1 MFKIKYFTLFSFTLL
16 LIGCSG
22 SDNENLST
30 IEATVTSSNDNPAY
44 DEVYTISWQSN
55 ASQCYATSVTGSW
68 LGELEPSGSQDFVA
82 KREGI
87 ANYGVQCR
95 TSINFVNASTDVTVS
110 KEFIDYFDYL
120 DVDSFDLG
128 SLSLSASS
136 QAFVLDTT
144 IADFNSDFRL
154 DLVMLL
160 EVITSSNTSDSTYYF
175 LTFYGQDVSTITEEN
190 PYNFVDLNQDNCVA
204 DEFIRADYNDDG
216 ILDIM
221 SISKSGNES
230 SNKRGICFFIASE
243 DGLILQDE
251 SYLTNETNIDLS
263 DVNIGSHVAYDVNG
277 NFKPDILLF
286 GNGGSTD
293 LPFYI
298 IPSDEGPFV
307 LLPPPFNSLNPF
319 TRDQG
324 CLEGLTFICSW
335 IDAEYNFENSVI
347 TPTNDDGTLDI
358 INSVSTSDGVSYVA
372 YDTRIVDDEAYFDWS
387 VSTNDF
393 LKTSISSGDGIALK
407 MVAADGNID
416 GYTDLFVFE
425 KSFSSPLYK
434 LSIYEKISTDEENA
448 AYELSSVNN
457 GDFPEEFSFGSGLKF
472 TKDFLL
478 FDFDASGY
486 ADIFLPYTEL
496 PFNADNLASD
506 KHFTAFEKSVITNE
520 DETITQEWITQ
531 DVSELI
537 GLDPN
542 SINNSWIDFDGDGD
556 IDVILITP
564 ESSDDGLSI
573 NYNFKISLNNSL
585 F

>member
-1 MFKIKYFTLFSFTLL
+1 MFKLNNFITLSVILAL
-16 LIGCSG
+16 VGCSG
-22 SDNENLST
+22 SDSDGLST

-110 KEFIDYFDYL
+110 KEFKDYFDYI
-120 DVDSFDLG
+120 DVDTFDLG

-136 QAFVLDTT
+136 QVSVLDTT
-144 IADFNSDFRL
+144 IADFNADFRL

-160 EVITSSNTSDSTYYF
+160 EVIASSDTRYYF
-175 LTFYGQDVSTITEEN
+175 LTFYGQDVSSITEDD
-190 PYNFVDLNQDNCVA
+190 PYTFIDLNQDNCVA

-216 ILDIM
+216 LLDIM

-230 SNKRGICFFIASE
+230 SNKRGICFFLASE
-243 DGLILQDE
+243 DGLTLQDE
-251 SYLTNETNIDLS
+251 SYLTNETNLDLS
-263 DVNIGSHVAYDVNG
+263 NINIGSHVAYDVNA

-298 IPSDEGPFV
+298 IPSEEGPFV
-307 LLPPPFNSLNPF
+307 LIAPPLDTLNPF
-319 TRDQG
+319 NRDQG
-324 CLEGLTFICSW
+324 CLEGLTFLCDW
-335 IDAEYNFENSVI
+335 IDKEYNFKNSVI
-347 TPTNDDGTLDI
+347 TPANDDGTLDV
-358 INSVSTSDGVSYVA
+358 INSVSTSDGVSYIL
-372 YDTRIVDDEAYFDWS
+372 YDTRIVDDETYFDWS
-387 VSTNDF
+387 ISTNDY
-393 LKTSISSGDGIALK
+393 LTTSISSGDGIALK
-407 MVAADGNID
+407 MVAADGNLD

-434 LSIYEKISTDEENA
+434 LSIYEKIISDDEDATN
-448 AYELSSVNN
+448 ELASINN
-457 GDFPEEFSFGSGLKF
+457 GDFPEEFSFDGGLNF

-478 FDFDASGY
+478 FDFDSSGY

-496 PFNADNLASD
+496 PFSANNLASD

-531 DVSELI
+531 DISDLI

-542 SINNSWIDFDGDGD
+542 SVNNSWIDFDGDGD

-564 ESSDDGLSI
+564 ESSNDGLSI

>member
-1 MFKIKYFTLFSFTLL
+1 MFKLNNFITFSVILALF
-16 LIGCSG
+16 GCSG
-22 SDNENLST
+22 GDSDSLST

-110 KEFIDYFDYL
+110 KEFKDYFDYI
-120 DVDSFDLG
+120 DVDTFDLG

-136 QAFVLDTT
+136 QVSVLDTT
-144 IADFNSDFRL
+144 IADFNADFRL
-154 DLVMLL
+154 DLVMLV
-160 EVITSSNTSDSTYYF
+160 EVIASSETRYYF
-175 LTFYGQDVSTITEEN
+175 LTFYGQDVSTITEDD
-190 PYNFVDLNQDNCVA
+190 PYTFIDLNQDNCIA

-216 ILDIM
+216 LLDIM

-230 SNKRGICFFIASE
+230 SNKRGICFFLASE
-243 DGLILQDE
+243 DGLTLQDE
-251 SYLTNETNIDLS
+251 SYLTNETNLDLS
-263 DVNIGSHVAYDVNG
+263 NVSIGSHVAYDVNA

-298 IPSDEGPFV
+298 IPSEEGPFV
-307 LLPPPFNSLNPF
+307 LIAPPLDTLNPF

-324 CLEGLTFICSW
+324 CLEGLTFLCDW
-335 IDAEYNFENSVI
+335 IDEEYNFKNSVI
-347 TPTNDDGTLDI
+347 TPANDDGTLDI
-358 INSVSTSDGVSYVA
+358 INSVSTSDGVSYIL

-387 VSTNDF
+387 ISTNDF
-393 LKTSISSGDGIALK
+393 LTTSISSGDGIALK
-407 MVAADGNID
+407 MVAADGNLD

-425 KSFSSPLYK
+425 KSLSSPLYK
-434 LSIYEKISTDEENA
+434 LSIYEKIISDEEDATN
-448 AYELSSVNN
+448 ELASINN
-457 GDFPEEFSFGSGLKF
+457 GDFPEEFSFDSGLNF

-478 FDFDASGY
+478 FDFDSSGY

-496 PFNADNLASD
+496 PFSANNLASD

-520 DETITQEWITQ
+520 DETISQEWITQ
-531 DVSELI
+531 AISDLI

-542 SINNSWIDFDGDGD
+542 SVNNSWIDFDGDGD

-564 ESSDDGLSI
+564 ESSNDGLSI

>member
-1 MFKIKYFTLFSFTLL
+1 MFKLNNFITLSVILAL
-16 LIGCSG
+16 VGCSG
-22 SDNENLST
+22 SDSDGLST

-110 KEFIDYFDYL
+110 KEFKDYFDYI
-120 DVDSFDLG
+120 DVDTFDLG

-136 QAFVLDTT
+136 QVSVLDTT
-144 IADFNSDFRL
+144 IADFNADFRL

-160 EVITSSNTSDSTYYF
+160 EVIASSDTRYYF
-175 LTFYGQDVSTITEEN
+175 LTFYGQDVSSITEDD
-190 PYNFVDLNQDNCVA
+190 PYTFIDLNQDNCVA

-216 ILDIM
+216 LLDIM

-230 SNKRGICFFIASE
+230 SNKRGICFFLASE
-243 DGLILQDE
+243 DGLTLQDE
-251 SYLTNETNIDLS
+251 SYLTNETNLDLS
-263 DVNIGSHVAYDVNG
+263 NVNVGSHVAYDVNA

-298 IPSDEGPFV
+298 IPSEEGPFV
-307 LLPPPFNSLNPF
+307 LIAPPLDTLNPF

-324 CLEGLTFICSW
+324 CLEGLTFLCNW
-335 IDAEYNFENSVI
+335 IDKEYNFKNSVI
-347 TPTNDDGTLDI
+347 TPANDDGTLDV
-358 INSVSTSDGVSYVA
+358 INSVSTSDGVSYIL
-372 YDTRIVDDEAYFDWS
+372 YDTRIVDDETYFDWS
-387 VSTNDF
+387 TSTNNY
-393 LKTSISSGDGIALK
+393 LTTSISSGDGIALK
-407 MVAADGNID
+407 MVAADGNLD

-434 LSIYEKISTDEENA
+434 LSIYEKIISDDEDATN
-448 AYELSSVNN
+448 ELASINN
-457 GDFPEEFSFGSGLKF
+457 GDFPEEFSFDGGLNF

-478 FDFDASGY
+478 FDFDSSGY

-496 PFNADNLASD
+496 PFSANNLASD

-531 DVSELI
+531 DISDLI

-542 SINNSWIDFDGDGD
+542 SVNNSWIDFDGDGD

-564 ESSDDGLSI
+564 ASSNDGLSI

>member
-1 MFKIKYFTLFSFTLL
+1 MFKLNNFITLSVILAL
-16 LIGCSG
+16 VGCSG
-22 SDNENLST
+22 SDSDSLST

-110 KEFIDYFDYL
+110 KEFKDYFDYI
-120 DVDSFDLG
+120 DVDTFDLG

-136 QAFVLDTT
+136 QVSVLDTT
-144 IADFNSDFRL
+144 IADFNADFRL

-160 EVITSSNTSDSTYYF
+160 EVIASSDTRYYF
-175 LTFYGQDVSTITEEN
+175 LTFYGQDVSSITEDD
-190 PYNFVDLNQDNCVA
+190 PYTFIDLNQDNCVA

-216 ILDIM
+216 LLDIM

-230 SNKRGICFFIASE
+230 SNKRGICFFLASE
-243 DGLILQDE
+243 DGLTLQDE
-251 SYLTNETNIDLS
+251 SYLTNETNLDLS
-263 DVNIGSHVAYDVNG
+263 NVNIGSHVAYDVNA

-298 IPSDEGPFV
+298 IPSEEGPFV
-307 LLPPPFNSLNPF
+307 LIAPPLDTLNPF

-324 CLEGLTFICSW
+324 CLEGLTFLCDW
-335 IDAEYNFENSVI
+335 IDKEYNFKNSVI
-347 TPTNDDGTLDI
+347 TPANDDGTLDV
-358 INSVSTSDGVSYVA
+358 INSVSTSDGVSYIL
-372 YDTRIVDDEAYFDWS
+372 YDTRIVDDETYFDWS
-387 VSTNDF
+387 ISTNDY
-393 LKTSISSGDGIALK
+393 LTTSISSDDGIALK
-407 MVAADGNID
+407 MVAADGNLD

-425 KSFSSPLYK
+425 KSFSSSLYK
-434 LSIYEKISTDEENA
+434 LSIYEKIISDDEDATN
-448 AYELSSVNN
+448 ELASINN
-457 GDFPEEFSFGSGLKF
+457 GDFPEEFSFDGGLNF

-478 FDFDASGY
+478 FDFDSSGY

-496 PFNADNLASD
+496 PFSANNLASD

-531 DVSELI
+531 DISDLI

-542 SINNSWIDFDGDGD
+542 SVNNSWIDFDGDGD

-564 ESSDDGLSI
+564 ASSNDGLSI

>member
-1 MFKIKYFTLFSFTLL
+1 MFKLNNFITLSVILAL
-16 LIGCSG
+16 VGCSG
-22 SDNENLST
+22 SDGESLST

-110 KEFIDYFDYL
+110 KEFKDYFDYI
-120 DVDSFDLG
+120 DVDTFDLG

-136 QAFVLDTT
+136 QVSVLDTT
-144 IADFNSDFRL
+144 IADFNADFRL

-160 EVITSSNTSDSTYYF
+160 EVIASSDTRYYF
-175 LTFYGQDVSTITEEN
+175 LTFYGQDVSTITEDD
-190 PYNFVDLNQDNCVA
+190 PYTFIDLNQDICVA

-216 ILDIM
+216 LLDIM

-230 SNKRGICFFIASE
+230 SNKRGICFFLASE
-243 DGLILQDE
+243 DGLTLQDE
-251 SYLTNETNIDLS
+251 SYLTNETNLDLS
-263 DVNIGSHVAYDVNG
+263 NVNIGSHVAYDVNA

-298 IPSDEGPFV
+298 IPSEEGPFV
-307 LLPPPFNSLNPF
+307 LIAPPLDTLNPF

-324 CLEGLTFICSW
+324 CLEGLTFLCDW
-335 IDAEYNFENSVI
+335 IDKEYNFKNSVI
-347 TPTNDDGTLDI
+347 TPANDDGTLDV
-358 INSVSTSDGVSYVA
+358 INSVSTSDGVSYIL
-372 YDTRIVDDEAYFDWS
+372 YDTRIVDDETYFDWS
-387 VSTNDF
+387 ISTNDY
-393 LKTSISSGDGIALK
+393 LTTSISSGDGIALK
-407 MVAADGNID
+407 MVAADGNLD

-425 KSFSSPLYK
+425 KSFSNSLYK
-434 LSIYEKISTDEENA
+434 LSIYEKIISDDEDATN
-448 AYELSSVNN
+448 ELASINN
-457 GDFPEEFSFGSGLKF
+457 GDFPEEFSFDGGLNF

-478 FDFDASGY
+478 FDFDSSGY

-496 PFNADNLASD
+496 PFSADNLVSD

-531 DVSELI
+531 DISDLI

-542 SINNSWIDFDGDGD
+542 SVNNSWIDFDGDGD

-564 ESSDDGLSI
+564 ESSNDGLSI

>member
-1 MFKIKYFTLFSFTLL
+1 MFKLKNFITLSVILAL
-16 LIGCSG
+16 VGCSG
-22 SDNENLST
+22 NDSESLLT

-95 TSINFVNASTDVTVS
+95 TSINFVNASTDITVS
-110 KEFIDYFDYL
+110 KEFKDYFDYI
-120 DVDSFDLG
+120 DVDTFDLG

-136 QAFVLDTT
+136 QVSVLDTT
-144 IADFNSDFRL
+144 IADFNADFRL

-160 EVITSSNTSDSTYYF
+160 EVTASSDSRYYF
-175 LTFYGQDVSTITEEN
+175 LTFYGQDVSTITEDD
-190 PYNFVDLNQDNCVA
+190 PYTFIDLNQDNCVA

-216 ILDIM
+216 LLDIM

-230 SNKRGICFFIASE
+230 SNKRGICFFLASE
-243 DGLILQDE
+243 DGLTLQDE
-251 SYLTNETNIDLS
+251 SYLTNETNLDLS
-263 DVNIGSHVAYDVNG
+263 NVNIGSHVAYDVNA

-298 IPSDEGPFV
+298 IPSEEGPFV
-307 LLPPPFNSLNPF
+307 LIAPPLDTLNPF

-324 CLEGLTFICSW
+324 CLEGLTFLCDW
-335 IDAEYNFENSVI
+335 IDKEYNFKNSVI
-347 TPTNDDGTLDI
+347 TPANDDGTLDV
-358 INSVSTSDGVSYVA
+358 INSVSTSDGVSYIL
-372 YDTRIVDDEAYFDWS
+372 YDTRIVDDETYFDWS
-387 VSTNDF
+387 ISTNDY
-393 LKTSISSGDGIALK
+393 LTTSISSGDGIALK
-407 MVAADGNID
+407 MVAADGNLD

-434 LSIYEKISTDEENA
+434 LSIYEKIISDDEDATN
-448 AYELSSVNN
+448 ELASINN
-457 GDFPEEFSFGSGLKF
+457 GDFPEEFSFDGGLNF

-478 FDFDASGY
+478 FDFDSSGY

-496 PFNADNLASD
+496 PFNANNLASD

-520 DETITQEWITQ
+520 DETITQEWVTQ
-531 DVSELI
+531 DISDLI

-542 SINNSWIDFDGDGD
+542 SVNNSWIDFDGDGD

-564 ESSDDGLSI
+564 ESSNDGLSI

>member
-1 MFKIKYFTLFSFTLL
+1 MFKLNNFITLSVILAL
-16 LIGCSG
+16 VGCSG
-22 SDNENLST
+22 SDSDSLST

-110 KEFIDYFDYL
+110 KEFKDYFDYI
-120 DVDSFDLG
+120 DVDTFDLG

-136 QAFVLDTT
+136 QVSVLDTT
-144 IADFNSDFRL
+144 IADFNADFRL

-160 EVITSSNTSDSTYYF
+160 EVIASSDTRYYF
-175 LTFYGQDVSTITEEN
+175 LTFYGQDVSSITEDD
-190 PYNFVDLNQDNCVA
+190 PYTFIDLNQDNCVA

-216 ILDIM
+216 LLDIM

-230 SNKRGICFFIASE
+230 SNKRGICFFLASE
-243 DGLILQDE
+243 DGLTLQDE
-251 SYLTNETNIDLS
+251 SYLTNETNLDLS
-263 DVNIGSHVAYDVNG
+263 NVNIGSHVAYDVNA

-298 IPSDEGPFV
+298 IPSEEGPFV
-307 LLPPPFNSLNPF
+307 LIAPPLDTLNPF

-324 CLEGLTFICSW
+324 CLEGLTFLCDW
-335 IDAEYNFENSVI
+335 IDKEYNFKNSVI
-347 TPTNDDGTLDI
+347 TPANDDGTLDV
-358 INSVSTSDGVSYVA
+358 INSVSTSDGVSYIL
-372 YDTRIVDDEAYFDWS
+372 YDTRIADDETYFDWS
-387 VSTNDF
+387 ISTNDY
-393 LKTSISSGDGIALK
+393 LTTSISSGDGIALK
-407 MVAADGNID
+407 MVAADGNLD

-434 LSIYEKISTDEENA
+434 LSIYEKIISDDEDATN
-448 AYELSSVNN
+448 ELASINN
-457 GDFPEEFSFGSGLKF
+457 GDFPEEFSFDGGLNF

-478 FDFDASGY
+478 FDFDSSGY

-496 PFNADNLASD
+496 PFSANNLASD

-520 DETITQEWITQ
+520 DETISQEWITQ
-531 DVSELI
+531 DISDLI

-542 SINNSWIDFDGDGD
+542 SVNNSWIDFDGDGD

-564 ESSDDGLSI
+564 ESSNDGLSI

>member
-1 MFKIKYFTLFSFTLL
+1 MFKLNNFTTLSVIL
-16 LIGCSG
+16 ALVSCSG
-22 SDNENLST
+22 SDSDNLST

-110 KEFIDYFDYL
+110 KEFKDYFDYI
-120 DVDSFDLG
+120 DVDTFDLG

-136 QAFVLDTT
+136 QVSVLDTT
-144 IADFNSDFRL
+144 IADFNADFRL

-160 EVITSSNTSDSTYYF
+160 EVIASSDTRYYF
-175 LTFYGQDVSTITEEN
+175 LTFYGQDVSSITEDD
-190 PYNFVDLNQDNCVA
+190 PYTFIDLNQDNCVA

-216 ILDIM
+216 LLDIM

-230 SNKRGICFFIASE
+230 SNKRGICFFLASE
-243 DGLILQDE
+243 DGLTLQDE
-251 SYLTNETNIDLS
+251 SYLTNETNLDLS
-263 DVNIGSHVAYDVNG
+263 NVNIGSHVAYDVNA

-298 IPSDEGPFV
+298 IPSEEGPFV
-307 LLPPPFNSLNPF
+307 LIAPPLDTLNPF

-324 CLEGLTFICSW
+324 CLEGLTFLCNW
-335 IDAEYNFENSVI
+335 IDKEYNFKNSVI
-347 TPTNDDGTLDI
+347 TPANDDGTLDV
-358 INSVSTSDGVSYVA
+358 INSVSTSDGVSYIL
-372 YDTRIVDDEAYFDWS
+372 YDTRIVDDETYFDWS
-387 VSTNDF
+387 ISTNDY
-393 LKTSISSGDGIALK
+393 LTTSISSRDGIALK
-407 MVAADGNID
+407 MVAADGNLD

-425 KSFSSPLYK
+425 KSISSPLYK
-434 LSIYEKISTDEENA
+434 LSIYEKIISDDEDATN
-448 AYELSSVNN
+448 ELASINN
-457 GDFPEEFSFGSGLKF
+457 GDFPEEFSFDGGLNF

-478 FDFDASGY
+478 FDFDSSGY

-496 PFNADNLASD
+496 PFSANNLASD
-506 KHFTAFEKSVITNE
+506 KHFTAFEKSVITKE

-531 DVSELI
+531 DISDLI

-542 SINNSWIDFDGDGD
+542 SVNNSWIDFDGDGD

-564 ESSDDGLSI
+564 ESSNDGLSI
-573 NYNFKISLNNSL
+573 DYNFKISLNNSL

>member
-1 MFKIKYFTLFSFTLL
+1 MFKLNNFITLSVILAL
-16 LIGCSG
+16 VGCSG
-22 SDNENLST
+22 SDSDSLLT

-110 KEFIDYFDYL
+110 KEFKDYFDYI
-120 DVDSFDLG
+120 DVDTFDLG

-136 QAFVLDTT
+136 QVSVLDTT

-160 EVITSSNTSDSTYYF
+160 EVIASSDTRYYF
-175 LTFYGQDVSTITEEN
+175 LTFYGQDVSTITEDD
-190 PYNFVDLNQDNCVA
+190 PYTFIDLNQDNCVA

-216 ILDIM
+216 LLDIM

-230 SNKRGICFFIASE
+230 SNKRGICFFLASE
-243 DGLILQDE
+243 DGLTLQDE
-251 SYLTNETNIDLS
+251 SYLTNETNLDLS
-263 DVNIGSHVAYDVNG
+263 NVNIGSHVAYDVNA

-298 IPSDEGPFV
+298 IPSEEGPFV
-307 LLPPPFNSLNPF
+307 LIAPPLDTLNPF

-324 CLEGLTFICSW
+324 CLEGLTFLCDW
-335 IDAEYNFENSVI
+335 IDKEYNFKNSVI
-347 TPTNDDGTLDI
+347 TPANDDGTLDV
-358 INSVSTSDGVSYVA
+358 INSVSTSDGVSYIL
-372 YDTRIVDDEAYFDWS
+372 YDTRIVDDETYFDWS
-387 VSTNDF
+387 ISTNDY
-393 LKTSISSGDGIALK
+393 LTTSISSGDGIALK
-407 MVAADGNID
+407 MVAADGNLD

-434 LSIYEKISTDEENA
+434 LSIYEKIISDDEDATN
-448 AYELSSVNN
+448 ELASINN
-457 GDFPEEFSFGSGLKF
+457 GDFPEEFSFDGGLNF

-478 FDFDASGY
+478 FDFDSSGY

-496 PFNADNLASD
+496 PFSANNLASD

-531 DVSELI
+531 DISDLI

-542 SINNSWIDFDGDGD
+542 SVNNSWIDFDGDGD

-564 ESSDDGLSI
+564 ESSNDGLSI

>member
-1 MFKIKYFTLFSFTLL
+1 MFKLNNFITLSVILAL
-16 LIGCSG
+16 VGCSG
-22 SDNENLST
+22 SDSESLLT

-110 KEFIDYFDYL
+110 KEFKDYFDYV
-120 DVDSFDLG
+120 DVDTFDLG

-136 QAFVLDTT
+136 QVSVLDTT
-144 IADFNSDFRL
+144 IADFNADFRL

-160 EVITSSNTSDSTYYF
+160 EVIASSDTRYYF
-175 LTFYGQDVSTITEEN
+175 LTFYGQDVSTITEDD
-190 PYNFVDLNQDNCVA
+190 PYTFIDLNQDNCVA

-216 ILDIM
+216 LLDIM

-230 SNKRGICFFIASE
+230 SNKRGICFFLASE
-243 DGLILQDE
+243 DGLTLQDE
-251 SYLTNETNIDLS
+251 SYLTNETNLDLS
-263 DVNIGSHVAYDVNG
+263 NVNIGSHVAYDVNA

-298 IPSDEGPFV
+298 IPSEEGPFV
-307 LLPPPFNSLNPF
+307 LIAPPLDTLNPF

-324 CLEGLTFICSW
+324 CLEGLTFLCDW
-335 IDAEYNFENSVI
+335 IDKEYNFKNSVI
-347 TPTNDDGTLDI
+347 TPANDDGTLDV
-358 INSVSTSDGVSYVA
+358 INSVSTSDGVSYIL
-372 YDTRIVDDEAYFDWS
+372 YDTRIVDDETYFDWS
-387 VSTNDF
+387 ISTNDY
-393 LKTSISSGDGIALK
+393 LTTSISSGDGIALK
-407 MVAADGNID
+407 MVAADGNLD

-434 LSIYEKISTDEENA
+434 LSIYEKIISDDEDATN
-448 AYELSSVNN
+448 ELASINN
-457 GDFPEEFSFGSGLKF
+457 GDFPEEFSFDGGLNF

-478 FDFDASGY
+478 FDFDSSGY

-496 PFNADNLASD
+496 PFSANNLASD

-531 DVSELI
+531 DISDLI

-542 SINNSWIDFDGDGD
+542 SVNNSWIDFDGDGD

-564 ESSDDGLSI
+564 ESSNDGLSI

>member
-1 MFKIKYFTLFSFTLL
+1 MFKLNNFITLSVILAL
-16 LIGCSG
+16 VGCSG
-22 SDNENLST
+22 SDSDSLLT

-110 KEFIDYFDYL
+110 KEFKDYFDYI
-120 DVDSFDLG
+120 DVDTFDLG

-136 QAFVLDTT
+136 QVSVLDTT

-160 EVITSSNTSDSTYYF
+160 EVIASSDTRYYF
-175 LTFYGQDVSTITEEN
+175 LTFYGQDVSSITEDD
-190 PYNFVDLNQDNCVA
+190 PYTFIDLNQDNCVA

-216 ILDIM
+216 LLDIM

-230 SNKRGICFFIASE
+230 SNKRGICFFLASE
-243 DGLILQDE
+243 DGLTLQDE
-251 SYLTNETNIDLS
+251 SYLTNETNLDLS
-263 DVNIGSHVAYDVNG
+263 NVNIGSHVAYDVNA

-298 IPSDEGPFV
+298 IPSEEGPFV
-307 LLPPPFNSLNPF
+307 LIAPPLDTLNPF

-324 CLEGLTFICSW
+324 CLEGLTFLCDW
-335 IDAEYNFENSVI
+335 IDKEYNFKNSVI
-347 TPTNDDGTLDI
+347 TPANDDGTLDV
-358 INSVSTSDGVSYVA
+358 INSVSTSDGVSYIL
-372 YDTRIVDDEAYFDWS
+372 YDTRIVDDETYFDWS
-387 VSTNDF
+387 TSTNNY
-393 LKTSISSGDGIALK
+393 LTTSISSGDGIALK
-407 MVAADGNID
+407 MVAADGNLD

-434 LSIYEKISTDEENA
+434 LSIYEKIISDDEDATN
-448 AYELSSVNN
+448 ELASINN
-457 GDFPEEFSFGSGLKF
+457 GDFPEEFSFDGGLNF

-478 FDFDASGY
+478 FDFDSSGY

-496 PFNADNLASD
+496 PFSANNLASD

-520 DETITQEWITQ
+520 DETITQEWVTQ
-531 DVSELI
+531 DISDLI

-542 SINNSWIDFDGDGD
+542 SVNNSWIDFDGDGD

-564 ESSDDGLSI
+564 ESSNDGLSI

>member
-1 MFKIKYFTLFSFTLL
+1 MFKLNNFITLSVILAL
-16 LIGCSG
+16 VGCSG
-22 SDNENLST
+22 SDSDSLST

-110 KEFIDYFDYL
+110 KEFKDYFDYI
-120 DVDSFDLG
+120 DVDTFDLG

-136 QAFVLDTT
+136 QVSVLDTT
-144 IADFNSDFRL
+144 IADFNADFRL

-160 EVITSSNTSDSTYYF
+160 EVIASSDTRYYF
-175 LTFYGQDVSTITEEN
+175 LTFYGQDVSSITEDD
-190 PYNFVDLNQDNCVA
+190 PYTFIDLNQDNCVA

-216 ILDIM
+216 LLDIM

-230 SNKRGICFFIASE
+230 SNKRGICFFLASE
-243 DGLILQDE
+243 DGLTLQDE
-251 SYLTNETNIDLS
+251 SYLTNETNLDLS
-263 DVNIGSHVAYDVNG
+263 NINIGSHVAYDVNA

-298 IPSDEGPFV
+298 IPSEEGPFV
-307 LLPPPFNSLNPF
+307 LIAPPLDTLNPF

-324 CLEGLTFICSW
+324 CLEGLTFLCDW
-335 IDAEYNFENSVI
+335 IDKEYNFKNSVI
-347 TPTNDDGTLDI
+347 TPANDDGTLDV
-358 INSVSTSDGVSYVA
+358 INSVSTSDGVSYIL
-372 YDTRIVDDEAYFDWS
+372 YDTRIADDETYFDWS
-387 VSTNDF
+387 ISTIDY
-393 LKTSISSGDGIALK
+393 LTTSISSGDGIALK
-407 MVAADGNID
+407 MVAADGNLD

-434 LSIYEKISTDEENA
+434 LSIYEKIISDDEDATN
-448 AYELSSVNN
+448 ELASINN
-457 GDFPEEFSFGSGLKF
+457 GDFPEEFSFDGGLNF

-478 FDFDASGY
+478 FDFDSSGY

-496 PFNADNLASD
+496 PFSANNLASD

-531 DVSELI
+531 DISDLI

-542 SINNSWIDFDGDGD
+542 SVNNSWIDFDGDGD

-564 ESSDDGLSI
+564 ESSNDGLSI

>member
-1 MFKIKYFTLFSFTLL
+1 MFKLNNFITLSVILAL
-16 LIGCSG
+16 VGCSG
-22 SDNENLST
+22 SDSDSLST

-110 KEFIDYFDYL
+110 KEFKDYFDYI
-120 DVDSFDLG
+120 DVDTFDLG

-136 QAFVLDTT
+136 QVSVLDTT
-144 IADFNSDFRL
+144 IADFNADFRL

-160 EVITSSNTSDSTYYF
+160 EVIASSDTRYYF
-175 LTFYGQDVSTITEEN
+175 LTFYGQDVSSITEDD
-190 PYNFVDLNQDNCVA
+190 PYTFIDLNQDNCVA

-216 ILDIM
+216 LLDIM

-230 SNKRGICFFIASE
+230 SNKRGICFFLASE
-243 DGLILQDE
+243 DGLTLQDE
-251 SYLTNETNIDLS
+251 SYLTNETNLDLS
-263 DVNIGSHVAYDVNG
+263 NVNIGSHVAYDVNA

-298 IPSDEGPFV
+298 IPSEEGPFV
-307 LLPPPFNSLNPF
+307 LIAPPLDTLNPF

-324 CLEGLTFICSW
+324 CLEGLTFLCDW
-335 IDAEYNFENSVI
+335 IDKEYNFKNSVI
-347 TPTNDDGTLDI
+347 TPANDDGTLDV
-358 INSVSTSDGVSYVA
+358 INSVSTSDGVSYIL
-372 YDTRIVDDEAYFDWS
+372 YDTRIVDDETYFDWS
-387 VSTNDF
+387 ISTNDY
-393 LKTSISSGDGIALK
+393 LTTSISSDDGIALK
-407 MVAADGNID
+407 MVAADGNLD

-434 LSIYEKISTDEENA
+434 LSIYEKIISDDEDATN
-448 AYELSSVNN
+448 ELASINN
-457 GDFPEEFSFGSGLKF
+457 GDFPEEFSFDGGLNF

-478 FDFDASGY
+478 FDFDSSGY

-496 PFNADNLASD
+496 PFSANNLASD

-531 DVSELI
+531 DISDLI

-542 SINNSWIDFDGDGD
+542 SVNNSWIDFDGDGD

-564 ESSDDGLSI
+564 ESSNDGLSI

>member
-1 MFKIKYFTLFSFTLL
+1 MFKLNNFITLSVILAFV
-16 LIGCSG
+16 GCSG
-22 SDNENLST
+22 SDGESLST

-110 KEFIDYFDYL
+110 KEFKDYFDYI
-120 DVDSFDLG
+120 DVDTFDLG

-136 QAFVLDTT
+136 QVSVLDTT
-144 IADFNSDFRL
+144 IADFNADFRL

-160 EVITSSNTSDSTYYF
+160 EVIASSDTRYYF
-175 LTFYGQDVSTITEEN
+175 LTFYGQDVSTITEDD
-190 PYNFVDLNQDNCVA
+190 PYTFIDLNQDICVA

-216 ILDIM
+216 LLDIM

-230 SNKRGICFFIASE
+230 LNKRGICFFLASE
-243 DGLILQDE
+243 DGLTLQDE
-251 SYLTNETNIDLS
+251 SYLTNETNLDLS
-263 DVNIGSHVAYDVNG
+263 NVNIGSHVAYDVNA

-298 IPSDEGPFV
+298 IPSEEGPFV
-307 LLPPPFNSLNPF
+307 LIAPPLDTLNPF

-324 CLEGLTFICSW
+324 CLEGLTFLCDW
-335 IDAEYNFENSVI
+335 IDKEYNFKNSVI
-347 TPTNDDGTLDI
+347 TPANDDGTLDV
-358 INSVSTSDGVSYVA
+358 INSVSTSDGVSYIL
-372 YDTRIVDDEAYFDWS
+372 YDTRIVDDETYFDWS
-387 VSTNDF
+387 ISTNDY
-393 LKTSISSGDGIALK
+393 LTTSISSGDGIALK
-407 MVAADGNID
+407 MVAADGNLD

-425 KSFSSPLYK
+425 KSFSNSLYK
-434 LSIYEKISTDEENA
+434 LSIYEKIISDEEDATN
-448 AYELSSVNN
+448 ELASINN
-457 GDFPEEFSFGSGLKF
+457 GDFPEEFSFDGGLNF

-478 FDFDASGY
+478 FDFDSSGY

-496 PFNADNLASD
+496 PFSANNLASD

-531 DVSELI
+531 DISDLI

-542 SINNSWIDFDGDGD
+542 SVNNSWIDFDGDGD

-564 ESSDDGLSI
+564 ASSNDGLSI

>member
-1 MFKIKYFTLFSFTLL
+1 MFKLNNFITLSVILAL
-16 LIGCSG
+16 VGCSG
-22 SDNENLST
+22 SDSDGLST

-110 KEFIDYFDYL
+110 KEFKDYFDYI
-120 DVDSFDLG
+120 DVDTFDLG

-136 QAFVLDTT
+136 QVSVLDTT
-144 IADFNSDFRL
+144 IADFNADFRL

-160 EVITSSNTSDSTYYF
+160 EVIASSDTSYYF
-175 LTFYGQDVSTITEEN
+175 LTFYGQDVSSITEDD
-190 PYNFVDLNQDNCVA
+190 PYTFIDLNQDNCVA

-216 ILDIM
+216 LLDIM

-230 SNKRGICFFIASE
+230 SNKRGICFFLASE
-243 DGLILQDE
+243 DGLTLQDE
-251 SYLTNETNIDLS
+251 SYLTNETNLDLS
-263 DVNIGSHVAYDVNG
+263 NVNIGSHVAYDVNA

-298 IPSDEGPFV
+298 IPSEEGPFV
-307 LLPPPFNSLNPF
+307 LIAPPLDTLNPF

-324 CLEGLTFICSW
+324 CLEGLTFLCDW
-335 IDAEYNFENSVI
+335 IDKEYNFKNSVI
-347 TPTNDDGTLDI
+347 TPANDDGTLDV
-358 INSVSTSDGVSYVA
+358 INSVSTSDGVSYIL
-372 YDTRIVDDEAYFDWS
+372 YDTRIVDDETYFDWS
-387 VSTNDF
+387 ISTNDY
-393 LKTSISSGDGIALK
+393 LTTSISSGDGIALK
-407 MVAADGNID
+407 MVAADGNLD

-425 KSFSSPLYK
+425 KSFSSSLYK
-434 LSIYEKISTDEENA
+434 LSIYEKIISDDEDATN
-448 AYELSSVNN
+448 ELASINN
-457 GDFPEEFSFGSGLKF
+457 GDFPEEFSFDGGLNF

-478 FDFDASGY
+478 FDFDSSGY

-496 PFNADNLASD
+496 PFSANNLASD

-531 DVSELI
+531 DISDLI

-542 SINNSWIDFDGDGD
+542 SVNNSWIDFDGDGD

-564 ESSDDGLSI
+564 ESSNDGLSI

>member
-1 MFKIKYFTLFSFTLL
+1 MFKLNNFITLSVILAL
-16 LIGCSG
+16 VGCSG
-22 SDNENLST
+22 SDSDGLST

-110 KEFIDYFDYL
+110 KEFKDYFDYI
-120 DVDSFDLG
+120 DVDTFDLG

-136 QAFVLDTT
+136 QVSVLDTT
-144 IADFNSDFRL
+144 IADFNADFRL

-160 EVITSSNTSDSTYYF
+160 EVIASSDTRYYF
-175 LTFYGQDVSTITEEN
+175 LTFYGQDVSSITEDD
-190 PYNFVDLNQDNCVA
+190 PYTFIDLNQDNCVA

-216 ILDIM
+216 LLDIM

-230 SNKRGICFFIASE
+230 SNKRGICFFLASE
-243 DGLILQDE
+243 DGLTLQDE
-251 SYLTNETNIDLS
+251 SYLTNETNLDLS
-263 DVNIGSHVAYDVNG
+263 NVNIGSHVAYDVNA

-298 IPSDEGPFV
+298 IPSEEGPFV
-307 LLPPPFNSLNPF
+307 LIAPPLDTLNPF
-319 TRDQG
+319 NRDQG
-324 CLEGLTFICSW
+324 CLEGLTFLCDW
-335 IDAEYNFENSVI
+335 IDKEYNFKNSVI
-347 TPTNDDGTLDI
+347 TPANDDGTLDV
-358 INSVSTSDGVSYVA
+358 INSVSTSDGVSYIL
-372 YDTRIVDDEAYFDWS
+372 YDTRIADDETYFDWS
-387 VSTNDF
+387 ISTNDY
-393 LKTSISSGDGIALK
+393 LTTSISSGDGIALK
-407 MVAADGNID
+407 MVAADGNLD

-434 LSIYEKISTDEENA
+434 LSIYEKIISDDEDATN
-448 AYELSSVNN
+448 ELASINN
-457 GDFPEEFSFGSGLKF
+457 GDFPEEFSFDGGLNF

-478 FDFDASGY
+478 FDFDSSGY

-496 PFNADNLASD
+496 PFSANNLASD

-531 DVSELI
+531 DISDLI

-542 SINNSWIDFDGDGD
+542 SVNNSWIDFDGDGD

-564 ESSDDGLSI
+564 ESSNDGLSI

>member
-1 MFKIKYFTLFSFTLL
+1 MFKLNNFITLSVILAL
-16 LIGCSG
+16 VGCSG
-22 SDNENLST
+22 SDSDSLLT

-110 KEFIDYFDYL
+110 KEFKDYFDYI
-120 DVDSFDLG
+120 DVDTFDLG

-136 QAFVLDTT
+136 QVSVLDTT
-144 IADFNSDFRL
+144 IADFNADFRL

-160 EVITSSNTSDSTYYF
+160 EVIASSDTRYYF
-175 LTFYGQDVSTITEEN
+175 LTFYGQDVSTITEDD
-190 PYNFVDLNQDNCVA
+190 PYTFIDLNQDNCVA

-216 ILDIM
+216 LLDIM

-230 SNKRGICFFIASE
+230 SNKRGICFFLASE
-243 DGLILQDE
+243 DGLTLQDE
-251 SYLTNETNIDLS
+251 SYLTNETNLDLS
-263 DVNIGSHVAYDVNG
+263 NVNIGSHVAYDVNA

-298 IPSDEGPFV
+298 IPSEEGPFV
-307 LLPPPFNSLNPF
+307 LIAPPLDTLNPF

-324 CLEGLTFICSW
+324 CLEGLTFLCDW
-335 IDAEYNFENSVI
+335 IDKEYNFKNSVI
-347 TPTNDDGTLDI
+347 TPANDDGTLDV
-358 INSVSTSDGVSYVA
+358 INSVSTSDGVSYIL
-372 YDTRIVDDEAYFDWS
+372 YDTRIVDDETYFDWS
-387 VSTNDF
+387 ISTNDY
-393 LKTSISSGDGIALK
+393 LTTSISSGDGIALK
-407 MVAADGNID
+407 MVAADGNLD

-434 LSIYEKISTDEENA
+434 LSIYEKIISDDEDATN
-448 AYELSSVNN
+448 ELASINN
-457 GDFPEEFSFGSGLKF
+457 GDFPEEFSFDGGLNF

-478 FDFDASGY
+478 FDFDSSGY

-496 PFNADNLASD
+496 PFSANNLASD

-531 DVSELI
+531 DISDLI

-542 SINNSWIDFDGDGD
+542 SVNNSWIDFDGDGD

-564 ESSDDGLSI
+564 ESSNDGLSI

>member
-1 MFKIKYFTLFSFTLL
+1 MFKLNNFITLSVILAL
-16 LIGCSG
+16 VGCSG
-22 SDNENLST
+22 SDSDGLST

-110 KEFIDYFDYL
+110 KEFKDYFDYI
-120 DVDSFDLG
+120 DVDTFDLG

-136 QAFVLDTT
+136 QVSVLDTT
-144 IADFNSDFRL
+144 IADFNADFRL

-160 EVITSSNTSDSTYYF
+160 EVIASSDTRYYF
-175 LTFYGQDVSTITEEN
+175 LTFYGQDVSSITEDD
-190 PYNFVDLNQDNCVA
+190 PYTFIDLNQDNCVA

-216 ILDIM
+216 LLDIM

-230 SNKRGICFFIASE
+230 SNKRGICFFLASE
-243 DGLILQDE
+243 DGLTLQDE
-251 SYLTNETNIDLS
+251 SYLTNETNLDLS
-263 DVNIGSHVAYDVNG
+263 NVNIGSHVAYDVNA

-298 IPSDEGPFV
+298 IPSEEGPFV
-307 LLPPPFNSLNPF
+307 LIAPPLDTLNPF

-324 CLEGLTFICSW
+324 CLEGLTFLCDW
-335 IDAEYNFENSVI
+335 IDKEYNFKNSVI
-347 TPTNDDGTLDI
+347 TPANDDGTLDV
-358 INSVSTSDGVSYVA
+358 INSVSTSDGVSYIL
-372 YDTRIVDDEAYFDWS
+372 YDTRIADDETYFDWS
-387 VSTNDF
+387 ISTNDY
-393 LKTSISSGDGIALK
+393 LTTSISSGDGIALK
-407 MVAADGNID
+407 MVAADGNLD

-434 LSIYEKISTDEENA
+434 LSIYEKIISDDEDATN
-448 AYELSSVNN
+448 ELASINN
-457 GDFPEEFSFGSGLKF
+457 GDFPEEFSFDGGLNF

-478 FDFDASGY
+478 FDFDSSGY

-496 PFNADNLASD
+496 PFSANNLASN

-531 DVSELI
+531 DISDLI

-542 SINNSWIDFDGDGD
+542 SVNNSWIDFDGDGD

-564 ESSDDGLSI
+564 ASSNDGLSI

>member
-1 MFKIKYFTLFSFTLL
+1 MFKLNNFITLSVILAL
-16 LIGCSG
+16 VGCSG
-22 SDNENLST
+22 SDSDGLST

-110 KEFIDYFDYL
+110 KEFKDYFDYI
-120 DVDSFDLG
+120 DVDTFDLG

-136 QAFVLDTT
+136 QVSVLDTT
-144 IADFNSDFRL
+144 IADFNADFRL

-160 EVITSSNTSDSTYYF
+160 EVIASSDTRYYF
-175 LTFYGQDVSTITEEN
+175 LTFYGQDVSSITEDD
-190 PYNFVDLNQDNCVA
+190 PYTFIDLNQDNCVA

-216 ILDIM
+216 LLDIM

-230 SNKRGICFFIASE
+230 SNKRGICFFLASE
-243 DGLILQDE
+243 DGLTLQDE
-251 SYLTNETNIDLS
+251 SYLTNETNLDLS
-263 DVNIGSHVAYDVNG
+263 NINIGSHVAYDVNA

-298 IPSDEGPFV
+298 IPSEEGPFV
-307 LLPPPFNSLNPF
+307 LIAPPLDTLNPF

-324 CLEGLTFICSW
+324 CLEGLTFLCDW
-335 IDAEYNFENSVI
+335 IDKEYNFKNSVI
-347 TPTNDDGTLDI
+347 TPANDDGTLDV
-358 INSVSTSDGVSYVA
+358 INSVSTSDGVSYIL
-372 YDTRIVDDEAYFDWS
+372 YDTRIVDDETYFDWS
-387 VSTNDF
+387 ISTNDY
-393 LKTSISSGDGIALK
+393 LTTSISSGDGIALK
-407 MVAADGNID
+407 MVAADGNLD

-425 KSFSSPLYK
+425 KSFSSSLYK
-434 LSIYEKISTDEENA
+434 LSIYEKIISDDEDATN
-448 AYELSSVNN
+448 ELASINN
-457 GDFPEEFSFGSGLKF
+457 GDFPEEFSFDGGLNF

-478 FDFDASGY
+478 FDFDSSGY

-496 PFNADNLASD
+496 PFSANNLASN

-531 DVSELI
+531 DISDLI

-542 SINNSWIDFDGDGD
+542 SVNNSWIDFDGDGD

-564 ESSDDGLSI
+564 ESSNDGLSI

>member
-1 MFKIKYFTLFSFTLL
+1 MFKLNNFITLSVILAL
-16 LIGCSG
+16 VGCSG
-22 SDNENLST
+22 SDSDSLST

-110 KEFIDYFDYL
+110 KEFKDYFDYI
-120 DVDSFDLG
+120 DVDTFDLG

-136 QAFVLDTT
+136 QVSVLDTT
-144 IADFNSDFRL
+144 IADFNADFRL

-160 EVITSSNTSDSTYYF
+160 EVIASSDTSYYF
-175 LTFYGQDVSTITEEN
+175 LTFYGQDVSSITEDD
-190 PYNFVDLNQDNCVA
+190 PYTFIDLNQDNCVA

-216 ILDIM
+216 LLDIM

-230 SNKRGICFFIASE
+230 SNKRGICFFLASE
-243 DGLILQDE
+243 DGLTLQDE
-251 SYLTNETNIDLS
+251 SYLTNETNLDLS
-263 DVNIGSHVAYDVNG
+263 NVNIGSHVAYDVNA

-298 IPSDEGPFV
+298 IPSEEGPFV
-307 LLPPPFNSLNPF
+307 LIAPPLDTLNPF

-324 CLEGLTFICSW
+324 CLEGLTFLCDW
-335 IDAEYNFENSVI
+335 IDKEYNFKNSVI
-347 TPTNDDGTLDI
+347 TPANDDGTLDV
-358 INSVSTSDGVSYVA
+358 INSVSTSDGVSYIL
-372 YDTRIVDDEAYFDWS
+372 YDTRIVDDETYFDWS
-387 VSTNDF
+387 ISTNDY
-393 LKTSISSGDGIALK
+393 LTTSISSGDGIALK
-407 MVAADGNID
+407 MVAADGNLD

-434 LSIYEKISTDEENA
+434 LSIYEKIISDDEDATN
-448 AYELSSVNN
+448 ELASINN
-457 GDFPEEFSFGSGLKF
+457 GDFPEEFSFDGGLNF

-478 FDFDASGY
+478 FDFDSSGY

-496 PFNADNLASD
+496 PFSANNLASD

-531 DVSELI
+531 DISDLI

-542 SINNSWIDFDGDGD
+542 SVNNSWIDFDGDGD

-564 ESSDDGLSI
+564 ESSNDGLSI

>member
-1 MFKIKYFTLFSFTLL
+1 MFKLNNFITLSVILAL
-16 LIGCSG
+16 VGCSG
-22 SDNENLST
+22 SDSESLLT

-95 TSINFVNASTDVTVS
+95 TSINFVNASTDITVS
-110 KEFIDYFDYL
+110 KEFKDYFDYI
-120 DVDSFDLG
+120 DVDTFDLG

-136 QAFVLDTT
+136 QVSVLDTT
-144 IADFNSDFRL
+144 IADFNADFRL

-160 EVITSSNTSDSTYYF
+160 EVIASSDSRYYF
-175 LTFYGQDVSTITEEN
+175 LTFYGQDVSTITEDD
-190 PYNFVDLNQDNCVA
+190 PYTFIDLNQDNCVA

-216 ILDIM
+216 LLDIM

-230 SNKRGICFFIASE
+230 SNKRGMCFFLASE
-243 DGLILQDE
+243 DGLTLQDE
-251 SYLTNETNIDLS
+251 SYLTNETNLDLS
-263 DVNIGSHVAYDVNG
+263 NVNIGSHVAYDVNA

-298 IPSDEGPFV
+298 IPSEEGPFV
-307 LLPPPFNSLNPF
+307 LIAPPLDTLNPF

-324 CLEGLTFICSW
+324 CLEGLTFLCDW
-335 IDAEYNFENSVI
+335 IDKEYNFKNSVI
-347 TPTNDDGTLDI
+347 TPANDDGTLDV
-358 INSVSTSDGVSYVA
+358 INSVSTSDGVSYIL
-372 YDTRIVDDEAYFDWS
+372 YDTRIVDDETYFDWS
-387 VSTNDF
+387 ISTNDY
-393 LKTSISSGDGIALK
+393 LTTSISSGDGIALK
-407 MVAADGNID
+407 MVAADGNLD

-434 LSIYEKISTDEENA
+434 LSIYEKIISDDEDATN
-448 AYELSSVNN
+448 ELASINN
-457 GDFPEEFSFGSGLKF
+457 GDFPEEFSFDGGLNF

-478 FDFDASGY
+478 FDFDSSGY

-496 PFNADNLASD
+496 PFNANNLASD

-520 DETITQEWITQ
+520 DETITQEWVTQ
-531 DVSELI
+531 DISDLI

-542 SINNSWIDFDGDGD
+542 SVNNSWIDFDGDGD

-564 ESSDDGLSI
+564 ESSNDGLSI

>member
-1 MFKIKYFTLFSFTLL
+1 MFKLNNFITLSVILAL
-16 LIGCSG
+16 VGCSG
-22 SDNENLST
+22 SDSDSLLT

-110 KEFIDYFDYL
+110 KEFKDYFDYV
-120 DVDSFDLG
+120 DVDTFDLG

-136 QAFVLDTT
+136 QVSVLDTT
-144 IADFNSDFRL
+144 IADFNADFRL

-160 EVITSSNTSDSTYYF
+160 EVIASSDTRYYF
-175 LTFYGQDVSTITEEN
+175 LTFYGQDVSSITEDD
-190 PYNFVDLNQDNCVA
+190 PYTFIDLNQDNCVA

-216 ILDIM
+216 LLDIM

-230 SNKRGICFFIASE
+230 SNKRGICFFLASE
-243 DGLILQDE
+243 DGLTLQDE
-251 SYLTNETNIDLS
+251 SYLTNETNLDLS
-263 DVNIGSHVAYDVNG
+263 NVYVGSHVAYDVNA

-298 IPSDEGPFV
+298 IPSEEGPFV
-307 LLPPPFNSLNPF
+307 LIAPPLDTLNPF

-324 CLEGLTFICSW
+324 CLEGLTFLCDW
-335 IDAEYNFENSVI
+335 IDKEYNFKNSVI
-347 TPTNDDGTLDI
+347 TPANDDGTLDV
-358 INSVSTSDGVSYVA
+358 INSVSTSDGVSYIL
-372 YDTRIVDDEAYFDWS
+372 YDTRIVDDETYFDWS
-387 VSTNDF
+387 TSTNNY
-393 LKTSISSGDGIALK
+393 LTTSISSGDGIALK
-407 MVAADGNID
+407 MVAADGNLD

-434 LSIYEKISTDEENA
+434 LSIYEKIISDDEDATN
-448 AYELSSVNN
+448 ELASINN
-457 GDFPEEFSFGSGLKF
+457 GDFPEEFSFDGGLNF

-478 FDFDASGY
+478 FDFDSSGY

-496 PFNADNLASD
+496 PFSANNLASD

-531 DVSELI
+531 DISDLI

-542 SINNSWIDFDGDGD
+542 SVNNSWIDFDGDGD

-564 ESSDDGLSI
+564 ESSNDGLSI

>member
-1 MFKIKYFTLFSFTLL
+1 MFKLNNFITLSVILAL
-16 LIGCSG
+16 VGCSG
-22 SDNENLST
+22 SDSDSLLT

-110 KEFIDYFDYL
+110 KEFKDYFDYI
-120 DVDSFDLG
+120 DVDTFDLG

-136 QAFVLDTT
+136 QVSVLDTT
-144 IADFNSDFRL
+144 IADFNADFRL

-160 EVITSSNTSDSTYYF
+160 EVIASSDTRYYF
-175 LTFYGQDVSTITEEN
+175 LTFYGQDVSSITEDD
-190 PYNFVDLNQDNCVA
+190 PYTFIDLNQDNCVA

-216 ILDIM
+216 LLDIM

-230 SNKRGICFFIASE
+230 SNKRGICFFLASE
-243 DGLILQDE
+243 DGLTLQDE
-251 SYLTNETNIDLS
+251 SYLTNETNLDLS
-263 DVNIGSHVAYDVNG
+263 NVNIGSHVAYDVNA

-298 IPSDEGPFV
+298 IPSEEGPFV
-307 LLPPPFNSLNPF
+307 LIAPPLDTLNPF

-324 CLEGLTFICSW
+324 CLEGLTFLCDW
-335 IDAEYNFENSVI
+335 IDKEYNFKNSVI
-347 TPTNDDGTLDI
+347 TPANDDGTLDV
-358 INSVSTSDGVSYVA
+358 INSVSTSDGVSYIL
-372 YDTRIVDDEAYFDWS
+372 YDTRIVDDETYFDWS
-387 VSTNDF
+387 TSTNNY
-393 LKTSISSGDGIALK
+393 LTTSISSGDGIALK
-407 MVAADGNID
+407 MVAADGNLD

-434 LSIYEKISTDEENA
+434 LSIYEKIISDDEDATN
-448 AYELSSVNN
+448 ELASINN
-457 GDFPEEFSFGSGLKF
+457 GDFPEEFSFDGGLNF

-478 FDFDASGY
+478 FDFDSSGY

-496 PFNADNLASD
+496 PFNANNLASD

-531 DVSELI
+531 DISDLI

-542 SINNSWIDFDGDGD
+542 SVNNSWIDFDGDGD

-564 ESSDDGLSI
+564 ESSNDGLSI

>member
-1 MFKIKYFTLFSFTLL
+1 MFKLNNFITLSVILAL
-16 LIGCSG
+16 VGCSG
-22 SDNENLST
+22 SDSDNLST

-110 KEFIDYFDYL
+110 KEFKDYFDYI
-120 DVDSFDLG
+120 DVDTFDLG

-136 QAFVLDTT
+136 QVAVLDTT
-144 IADFNSDFRL
+144 IADFNADFRL

-160 EVITSSNTSDSTYYF
+160 EVIASSDTRYYF
-175 LTFYGQDVSTITEEN
+175 LTFYGQDVSSITEDD
-190 PYNFVDLNQDNCVA
+190 PYTFIDLNQDNCVA

-216 ILDIM
+216 LLDIM
-221 SISKSGNES
+221 SISKSGHES
-230 SNKRGICFFIASE
+230 SNKRGICFFLASE
-243 DGLILQDE
+243 DGLTLQDE
-251 SYLTNETNIDLS
+251 SYLTNETNLDLS
-263 DVNIGSHVAYDVNG
+263 NVNIGSHVAYDVNA

-298 IPSDEGPFV
+298 IPSEEGPFV
-307 LLPPPFNSLNPF
+307 LIAPPLDTLNPF

-324 CLEGLTFICSW
+324 CLEGLTFLCDW
-335 IDAEYNFENSVI
+335 IDKEYNFKNSVI
-347 TPTNDDGTLDI
+347 TPANDDGTLDV
-358 INSVSTSDGVSYVA
+358 INSVSTSDGVSYIL
-372 YDTRIVDDEAYFDWS
+372 YDTRIADDETYFDWS
-387 VSTNDF
+387 ISTNDY
-393 LKTSISSGDGIALK
+393 LTTSISSGDGIALK
-407 MVAADGNID
+407 MVAADGNLD

-434 LSIYEKISTDEENA
+434 LSIYEKIISDDEDATN
-448 AYELSSVNN
+448 ELASINN
-457 GDFPEEFSFGSGLKF
+457 GDFPEEFSFDGGLNF

-478 FDFDASGY
+478 FDFDSSGY

-496 PFNADNLASD
+496 PFSANNLASD

-531 DVSELI
+531 DISDLI

-542 SINNSWIDFDGDGD
+542 SVNNSWIDFDGDGD

-564 ESSDDGLSI
+564 ESSNDGLSI

>member
-1 MFKIKYFTLFSFTLL
+1 MFKLNNFITLSVILAL
-16 LIGCSG
+16 VGCSG
-22 SDNENLST
+22 SDSDGLST

-110 KEFIDYFDYL
+110 KEFKDYFDYI
-120 DVDSFDLG
+120 DVDTFDLG

-136 QAFVLDTT
+136 QVSVLDTT
-144 IADFNSDFRL
+144 IADFNADFRL

-160 EVITSSNTSDSTYYF
+160 EVIASSDTRYYF
-175 LTFYGQDVSTITEEN
+175 LTFYGQDVSSITEDD
-190 PYNFVDLNQDNCVA
+190 PYTFIDLNQDNCVA

-216 ILDIM
+216 LLDIM

-230 SNKRGICFFIASE
+230 SNKRGICFFLASE
-243 DGLILQDE
+243 DGLTLQDE
-251 SYLTNETNIDLS
+251 SYLTNETNLDLS
-263 DVNIGSHVAYDVNG
+263 NINIGSHVAYDVNA

-298 IPSDEGPFV
+298 IPSEEGPFV
-307 LLPPPFNSLNPF
+307 LIAPPLDTLNPF
-319 TRDQG
+319 NRDQG
-324 CLEGLTFICSW
+324 CLEGLTFLCDW
-335 IDAEYNFENSVI
+335 IDKEYNFKNSVI
-347 TPTNDDGTLDI
+347 TPANDDGTLDV
-358 INSVSTSDGVSYVA
+358 INSVSTSDGVSYIL
-372 YDTRIVDDEAYFDWS
+372 YDTRIADDETYFDWS
-387 VSTNDF
+387 ISTNDY
-393 LKTSISSGDGIALK
+393 LTTSISSGDGIALK
-407 MVAADGNID
+407 MVAADGNLD

-434 LSIYEKISTDEENA
+434 LSIYEKIISDDEDATN
-448 AYELSSVNN
+448 ELASINN
-457 GDFPEEFSFGSGLKF
+457 GDFPEEFSFDGGLNF

-478 FDFDASGY
+478 FDFDSSGY

-496 PFNADNLASD
+496 PFSANNLASD

-531 DVSELI
+531 DISDLI

-542 SINNSWIDFDGDGD
+542 SVNNSWIDFDGDGD

-564 ESSDDGLSI
+564 ESSNDGLSI

>member
-1 MFKIKYFTLFSFTLL
+1 MFKLNNFITLSVILAL
-16 LIGCSG
+16 VGCSG
-22 SDNENLST
+22 SDSDSLST

-68 LGELEPSGSQDFVA
+68 LGELEPSGSQDFIA

-110 KEFIDYFDYL
+110 KEFKDYFDYI
-120 DVDSFDLG
+120 DVDTFDLG

-136 QAFVLDTT
+136 QVSVLDTT
-144 IADFNSDFRL
+144 IADFNADFRL

-160 EVITSSNTSDSTYYF
+160 EVIASSDTRYYF
-175 LTFYGQDVSTITEEN
+175 LTFYGQDVSSITEDD
-190 PYNFVDLNQDNCVA
+190 PYTFIDLNQDNCVA

-216 ILDIM
+216 LLDIM

-230 SNKRGICFFIASE
+230 SNKRGICFFLASE
-243 DGLILQDE
+243 DGLTLQDE
-251 SYLTNETNIDLS
+251 SYLTNETNLDLS
-263 DVNIGSHVAYDVNG
+263 NVNIGSHVAYDVNA

-298 IPSDEGPFV
+298 IPSEEGPFV
-307 LLPPPFNSLNPF
+307 LIAPPLDTLNPF

-324 CLEGLTFICSW
+324 CLEGLTFLCDW
-335 IDAEYNFENSVI
+335 IDKEYNFKNSVI
-347 TPTNDDGTLDI
+347 TPANDDGTLDV
-358 INSVSTSDGVSYVA
+358 INSVSTSDGVSYIL
-372 YDTRIVDDEAYFDWS
+372 YDTRIVDDETYFDWS
-387 VSTNDF
+387 ISTNDY
-393 LKTSISSGDGIALK
+393 LTTSISSGDGIALK
-407 MVAADGNID
+407 MVAADGNLD

-434 LSIYEKISTDEENA
+434 LSIYEKIISDDEDATN
-448 AYELSSVNN
+448 ELASINN
-457 GDFPEEFSFGSGLKF
+457 GDFPEEFSFDGGLNF

-478 FDFDASGY
+478 FDFDSSGY

-496 PFNADNLASD
+496 PFSANNLASD

-531 DVSELI
+531 DISDLI

-542 SINNSWIDFDGDGD
+542 SVNNSWIDFDGDGD

-564 ESSDDGLSI
+564 ASSNDGLSI

>member
-1 MFKIKYFTLFSFTLL
+1 MFKLNNFIILSVILAL
-16 LIGCSG
+16 VGCSG
-22 SDNENLST
+22 SDSDGLST

-110 KEFIDYFDYL
+110 KEFKDYFDYI
-120 DVDSFDLG
+120 DVDTFDLG

-136 QAFVLDTT
+136 QVSVLDTT
-144 IADFNSDFRL
+144 IADFNADFRL

-160 EVITSSNTSDSTYYF
+160 EVIASSDTRYYF
-175 LTFYGQDVSTITEEN
+175 LTFYGQDVSSITEDD
-190 PYNFVDLNQDNCVA
+190 PYTFIDLNQDNCVA

-216 ILDIM
+216 LLDIM

-230 SNKRGICFFIASE
+230 SNKRGICFFLASE
-243 DGLILQDE
+243 DGLTLQDE
-251 SYLTNETNIDLS
+251 SYLTNETNLDLS
-263 DVNIGSHVAYDVNG
+263 NVNIGSHVAYDVNA

-298 IPSDEGPFV
+298 IPSEEGPFV
-307 LLPPPFNSLNPF
+307 LIAPPLDTLNPF

-324 CLEGLTFICSW
+324 CLEGLTFLCDW
-335 IDAEYNFENSVI
+335 IDKEYNFKNSVI
-347 TPTNDDGTLDI
+347 TPANDDGTLDV
-358 INSVSTSDGVSYVA
+358 INSVSTSDGVSYIL
-372 YDTRIVDDEAYFDWS
+372 YDTRIADDETYFDWS
-387 VSTNDF
+387 ISTNDY
-393 LKTSISSGDGIALK
+393 LTTSISSGDGIALK
-407 MVAADGNID
+407 MVAADGNLD

-425 KSFSSPLYK
+425 KSFSSSLYK
-434 LSIYEKISTDEENA
+434 LSIYEKIISDDEDATN
-448 AYELSSVNN
+448 ELASINN
-457 GDFPEEFSFGSGLKF
+457 GDFPEEFSFDGGLNF

-478 FDFDASGY
+478 FDFDSSGY

-496 PFNADNLASD
+496 PFSANNLASD

-531 DVSELI
+531 DISDLI

-542 SINNSWIDFDGDGD
+542 SVNNSWIDFDGDGD

-564 ESSDDGLSI
+564 ESSNDGLSI

>member
-1 MFKIKYFTLFSFTLL
+1 MFKLNNFITLSVILAL
-16 LIGCSG
+16 VGCSG
-22 SDNENLST
+22 SDSDGLST

-110 KEFIDYFDYL
+110 KEFKDYFDYI
-120 DVDSFDLG
+120 DVDTFDLG

-136 QAFVLDTT
+136 QVSVLDTT
-144 IADFNSDFRL
+144 IADFNADFRL

-160 EVITSSNTSDSTYYF
+160 EVIASSDTRYYF
-175 LTFYGQDVSTITEEN
+175 LTFYGQDVSSITEDD
-190 PYNFVDLNQDNCVA
+190 PYTFIDLNQDNCVA

-216 ILDIM
+216 LLDIM
-221 SISKSGNES
+221 SICKSGNES
-230 SNKRGICFFIASE
+230 SNKRGICFFLASE
-243 DGLILQDE
+243 DGLTLQDE
-251 SYLTNETNIDLS
+251 SYLTNETNLDLS
-263 DVNIGSHVAYDVNG
+263 NVNIGSHVAYDVNA

-298 IPSDEGPFV
+298 IPSEEGPFV
-307 LLPPPFNSLNPF
+307 LIAPPLDTLNPF

-324 CLEGLTFICSW
+324 CLEGLTFLCDW
-335 IDAEYNFENSVI
+335 IDKEYNFKNSVI
-347 TPTNDDGTLDI
+347 TPANDDGTLDV
-358 INSVSTSDGVSYVA
+358 INSVSTSDGVSYIL
-372 YDTRIVDDEAYFDWS
+372 YDTRIVDDETYFDWS
-387 VSTNDF
+387 ISTNDY
-393 LKTSISSGDGIALK
+393 LTTSISSGDGIALK
-407 MVAADGNID
+407 MVAADGNLD

-425 KSFSSPLYK
+425 KSFSSSLYK
-434 LSIYEKISTDEENA
+434 LSIYEKIISDDEDATN
-448 AYELSSVNN
+448 ELASINN
-457 GDFPEEFSFGSGLKF
+457 GDFPEEFSFDGGLNF

-478 FDFDASGY
+478 FDFDSSGY

-496 PFNADNLASD
+496 PFSANNLASD

-531 DVSELI
+531 DISDLI

-542 SINNSWIDFDGDGD
+542 SVNNSWIDFDGDGD

-564 ESSDDGLSI
+564 ASSNDGLSI

>member
-1 MFKIKYFTLFSFTLL
+1 MFKLNNFITLSVILAL
-16 LIGCSG
+16 VGCSG
-22 SDNENLST
+22 SDSGGLST

-110 KEFIDYFDYL
+110 KEFKDYFDYI
-120 DVDSFDLG
+120 DVDTFDLG

-136 QAFVLDTT
+136 QVSVLDTT
-144 IADFNSDFRL
+144 IADFNADFRL

-160 EVITSSNTSDSTYYF
+160 EVIASSDTRYYF
-175 LTFYGQDVSTITEEN
+175 LTFYGQDVSTITEDD
-190 PYNFVDLNQDNCVA
+190 PYTFIDLNQDNCVA

-216 ILDIM
+216 LLDIM

-230 SNKRGICFFIASE
+230 SNKRGICFFLASE
-243 DGLILQDE
+243 DGLTLQDE
-251 SYLTNETNIDLS
+251 SYLTNETNLDLS
-263 DVNIGSHVAYDVNG
+263 NVNIGSHVAYDVNA

-298 IPSDEGPFV
+298 IPSEEGPFV
-307 LLPPPFNSLNPF
+307 LIAPPLDTLNPF

-324 CLEGLTFICSW
+324 CLEGLTFLCDW
-335 IDAEYNFENSVI
+335 IDKEYNFKNSVI
-347 TPTNDDGTLDI
+347 TPANDDGTLDV
-358 INSVSTSDGVSYVA
+358 INSVSTSDGVSYIL
-372 YDTRIVDDEAYFDWS
+372 YDTRIVDNETYFDWS
-387 VSTNDF
+387 ISSNNY
-393 LKTSISSGDGIALK
+393 LSTSISSGDGIALK
-407 MVAADGNID
+407 MVAADGNLD

-425 KSFSSPLYK
+425 KSFSSLLYK
-434 LSIYEKISTDEENA
+434 LSIYEKIISDDEDATN
-448 AYELSSVNN
+448 ELASINN
-457 GDFPEEFSFGSGLKF
+457 GDFPEEFSFDGGLNF

-478 FDFDASGY
+478 FDFDSSGY

-496 PFNADNLASD
+496 PFSANNLASD

-531 DVSELI
+531 DISDLI

-542 SINNSWIDFDGDGD
+542 SVNNSWIDFDGDGD

-564 ESSDDGLSI
+564 ESSNDGLSI

>member
-1 MFKIKYFTLFSFTLL
+1 MFKLNNFITLSVILAL
-16 LIGCSG
+16 VGCSG
-22 SDNENLST
+22 SDSESLST

-110 KEFIDYFDYL
+110 KEFKDYFDYI
-120 DVDSFDLG
+120 DVDTFDLG

-136 QAFVLDTT
+136 QVSVLDTT
-144 IADFNSDFRL
+144 IADFNADFRL

-160 EVITSSNTSDSTYYF
+160 EVIASSDTRYYF
-175 LTFYGQDVSTITEEN
+175 LTFYGQDVSTITEDD
-190 PYNFVDLNQDNCVA
+190 PYTFIDLNQDNCVA

-216 ILDIM
+216 LLDIM

-230 SNKRGICFFIASE
+230 LNNRGICFFLASE
-243 DGLILQDE
+243 DGLTLQDE
-251 SYLTNETNIDLS
+251 GYLTNETNLDLS
-263 DVNIGSHVAYDVNG
+263 NVNIGSHVAYDVNA

-298 IPSDEGPFV
+298 IPSEEGPFV
-307 LLPPPFNSLNPF
+307 LIAPPLDTLNPF

-324 CLEGLTFICSW
+324 CLEGLTFLCDW
-335 IDAEYNFENSVI
+335 IDKEYNFKNSVI
-347 TPTNDDGTLDI
+347 TPANDDGTLDV
-358 INSVSTSDGVSYVA
+358 INSVSTSDGVSYIL
-372 YDTRIVDDEAYFDWS
+372 YDTRIVDNEIYFDWS
-387 VSTNDF
+387 ISTNDY
-393 LKTSISSGDGIALK
+393 LTTSISSGDGIALK
-407 MVAADGNID
+407 MVAADGNLD

-434 LSIYEKISTDEENA
+434 LSIYEKIISDDEDATN
-448 AYELSSVNN
+448 ELASINN
-457 GDFPEEFSFGSGLKF
+457 GDFPEEFSFDGGLNF

-478 FDFDASGY
+478 FDFDSSGY

-496 PFNADNLASD
+496 PFSANNLASD

-531 DVSELI
+531 DISDLI

-542 SINNSWIDFDGDGD
+542 SVNNSWIDFDGDGD

-564 ESSDDGLSI
+564 ESSNDGLSI

>member
-1 MFKIKYFTLFSFTLL
+1 MFKLNNFITLSVILAL
-16 LIGCSG
+16 VGCSG
-22 SDNENLST
+22 SDSDSLLT

-110 KEFIDYFDYL
+110 KEFKDYFDYI
-120 DVDSFDLG
+120 DVDTFDLG

-136 QAFVLDTT
+136 QVSVLDTT

-160 EVITSSNTSDSTYYF
+160 EVIASSDTRYYF
-175 LTFYGQDVSTITEEN
+175 LTFYGQDVSTITEDD
-190 PYNFVDLNQDNCVA
+190 PYTFIDLNQDICVA

-216 ILDIM
+216 LLDIM

-230 SNKRGICFFIASE
+230 LNKRGICFFLASE
-243 DGLILQDE
+243 DGLTLQDE
-251 SYLTNETNIDLS
+251 SYLTNETNLDLS
-263 DVNIGSHVAYDVNG
+263 NVNIGSHVAYDVNA

-298 IPSDEGPFV
+298 IPSEEGPFA
-307 LLPPPFNSLNPF
+307 LIAPPLDTLNPF

-324 CLEGLTFICSW
+324 CLEGLTFLCDW
-335 IDAEYNFENSVI
+335 IDKEYNFKNSVI
-347 TPTNDDGTLDI
+347 TPANDDGTLDL
-358 INSVSTSDGVSYVA
+358 INSVSTSDGVSYIL
-372 YDTRIVDDEAYFDWS
+372 YDTRIVDDETYFDWS
-387 VSTNDF
+387 ISTNDY
-393 LKTSISSGDGIALK
+393 LTTSISSGDGIALK
-407 MVAADGNID
+407 MVAADGNLD

-425 KSFSSPLYK
+425 KSFSNSLYK
-434 LSIYEKISTDEENA
+434 LSIYEKIISDEEDATN
-448 AYELSSVNN
+448 ELASINN
-457 GDFPEEFSFGSGLKF
+457 GDFPEEFSFDGGLNF

-478 FDFDASGY
+478 FDFDSSGY

-496 PFNADNLASD
+496 PFSADNLVSD

-531 DVSELI
+531 DISDLI
-537 GLDPN
+537 GLDPK
-542 SINNSWIDFDGDGD
+542 SVNNSWIDFDGDGD

-564 ESSDDGLSI
+564 ESSNDGLSI

>member
-1 MFKIKYFTLFSFTLL
+1 MFKLNNFITLSVILAL
-16 LIGCSG
+16 VGCSG
-22 SDNENLST
+22 SDSDSLLT

-95 TSINFVNASTDVTVS
+95 TSINFVNASTDITVS
-110 KEFIDYFDYL
+110 KEFKDYFDYI
-120 DVDSFDLG
+120 DVDTFDLG

-136 QAFVLDTT
+136 QVSVLDTT

-160 EVITSSNTSDSTYYF
+160 EVIASSATRYYF
-175 LTFYGQDVSTITEEN
+175 LTFYGRDVSSITEDD
-190 PYNFVDLNQDNCVA
+190 PYTFIDLNQDNCVA

-216 ILDIM
+216 LLDIM

-230 SNKRGICFFIASE
+230 SNKRGICFFLASE
-243 DGLILQDE
+243 DGLTLQDE
-251 SYLTNETNIDLS
+251 SYLTNETNLDLS
-263 DVNIGSHVAYDVNG
+263 NVNIGSHVAYDVNA

-298 IPSDEGPFV
+298 IPSEEGPFV
-307 LLPPPFNSLNPF
+307 LIAPPLDTLNPF

-324 CLEGLTFICSW
+324 CLEGLTFLCDW
-335 IDAEYNFENSVI
+335 IDKEYNFKNSVI
-347 TPTNDDGTLDI
+347 TPANDDGTLDV
-358 INSVSTSDGVSYVA
+358 INSVSTSDGVSYIL
-372 YDTRIVDDEAYFDWS
+372 YDTRIVDDETYFDWS
-387 VSTNDF
+387 ISTNDY
-393 LKTSISSGDGIALK
+393 LTTSISSGDGIALK
-407 MVAADGNID
+407 MVAADGNLD
-416 GYTDLFVFE
+416 SYTDLFVFE

-434 LSIYEKISTDEENA
+434 LSIYEKIISDDEDATN
-448 AYELSSVNN
+448 ELASINN
-457 GDFPEEFSFGSGLKF
+457 GDFPEEFSFDGGLNF

-478 FDFDASGY
+478 FDFDSSGY

-496 PFNADNLASD
+496 PFSANNLASD

-520 DETITQEWITQ
+520 DETITQEWVTQ
-531 DVSELI
+531 DISDLI

-542 SINNSWIDFDGDGD
+542 SVNNSWIDFDVDGD

-564 ESSDDGLSI
+564 ESSNDGLSI

>member
-1 MFKIKYFTLFSFTLL
+1 MFKLNNFITLSVILAL
-16 LIGCSG
+16 VGCSG
-22 SDNENLST
+22 SDSDGLST

-110 KEFIDYFDYL
+110 KEFKDYFDYI
-120 DVDSFDLG
+120 DVDTFDLG

-136 QAFVLDTT
+136 QVSVLDTT
-144 IADFNSDFRL
+144 IADFNADFRL

-160 EVITSSNTSDSTYYF
+160 EVIASSDTRYYF
-175 LTFYGQDVSTITEEN
+175 LTFYGQDVSSITEDD
-190 PYNFVDLNQDNCVA
+190 PYTFIDLNQDNCVA

-216 ILDIM
+216 LLDIM

-230 SNKRGICFFIASE
+230 SNKRGICFFLASE
-243 DGLILQDE
+243 DGLTLQDE
-251 SYLTNETNIDLS
+251 SYLTNETNLDLS
-263 DVNIGSHVAYDVNG
+263 NVNIGSHVAYDVNA

-298 IPSDEGPFV
+298 IPSEEGPFV
-307 LLPPPFNSLNPF
+307 LIAPPLDTLNPF

-324 CLEGLTFICSW
+324 CLEGLTFLCDW
-335 IDAEYNFENSVI
+335 IDKEYNFKNSVI
-347 TPTNDDGTLDI
+347 TPANDDGTLDV
-358 INSVSTSDGVSYVA
+358 INSVSTSDGVSYIL
-372 YDTRIVDDEAYFDWS
+372 YDTRIVDDETYFDWS
-387 VSTNDF
+387 ISTNDY
-393 LKTSISSGDGIALK
+393 LTTSISSGDGIALK
-407 MVAADGNID
+407 MVAADGNLD

-434 LSIYEKISTDEENA
+434 LSIYEKIISDDEDATN
-448 AYELSSVNN
+448 ELASINN
-457 GDFPEEFSFGSGLKF
+457 GDFPEEFSFDGGLNF

-478 FDFDASGY
+478 FDFDSSGY

-496 PFNADNLASD
+496 PFSANNLASD

-531 DVSELI
+531 DISDLI

-542 SINNSWIDFDGDGD
+542 SVNNSWIDFDGDGD

-564 ESSDDGLSI
+564 ESSNDGLSI

>member
-1 MFKIKYFTLFSFTLL
+1 MFKLNNFITLSVILAL
-16 LIGCSG
+16 VGCSG
-22 SDNENLST
+22 SDSDGLST

-110 KEFIDYFDYL
+110 KEFKDYFDYI
-120 DVDSFDLG
+120 DVDTFDLG

-136 QAFVLDTT
+136 QVSVLDTT

-160 EVITSSNTSDSTYYF
+160 EVIASSVTRYYF
-175 LTFYGQDVSTITEEN
+175 LTFYGRDVSSITEDD
-190 PYNFVDLNQDNCVA
+190 PYTFIDLNQDNCVA

-216 ILDIM
+216 LLDIM

-230 SNKRGICFFIASE
+230 SSKRGICFFLASE
-243 DGLILQDE
+243 DGLTLQDE
-251 SYLTNETNIDLS
+251 SYLTNETNLDLS
-263 DVNIGSHVAYDVNG
+263 NVNIGSHVAYDVNA

-298 IPSDEGPFV
+298 IPSEEGPFV
-307 LLPPPFNSLNPF
+307 LIAPPLDTLNPF

-324 CLEGLTFICSW
+324 CLEGLTFLCEW
-335 IDAEYNFENSVI
+335 IDKEYNFKKSVI
-347 TPTNDDGTLDI
+347 TPANDDGTLDVI
-358 INSVSTSDGVSYVA
+358 SSVSTSDGVSYIL
-372 YDTRIVDDEAYFDWS
+372 YDTRIVDDETYFDWS
-387 VSTNDF
+387 ISTNDY
-393 LKTSISSGDGIALK
+393 LTTSISSGDGIALK
-407 MVAADGNID
+407 MVAADGNLD

-425 KSFSSPLYK
+425 KSFSSTLYK
-434 LSIYEKISTDEENA
+434 LSIYEKIISDDEDATN
-448 AYELSSVNN
+448 ELASINN
-457 GDFPEEFSFGSGLKF
+457 GDFPEEFSFDGGLNF

-478 FDFDASGY
+478 FDFDSSGY

-496 PFNADNLASD
+496 PFSANNLASD
-506 KHFTAFEKSVITNE
+506 KHFTAFEKSVVTNE
-520 DETITQEWITQ
+520 DETISQEWITQ
-531 DVSELI
+531 DISDLI
-537 GLDPN
+537 GLDPD
-542 SINNSWIDFDGDGD
+542 SVNNSWIDFDGDGD

-564 ESSDDGLSI
+564 ESSNDGLSI

>member
-1 MFKIKYFTLFSFTLL
+1 MFKLNNFITLSVILAL
-16 LIGCSG
+16 VGCSG
-22 SDNENLST
+22 NDSESLST

-110 KEFIDYFDYL
+110 KEFKDYFDYI
-120 DVDSFDLG
+120 DVDTFDLG

-136 QAFVLDTT
+136 QVSVLDTT

-160 EVITSSNTSDSTYYF
+160 EVIASSVTRYYF
-175 LTFYGQDVSTITEEN
+175 LTFYGRDVSSITEDD
-190 PYNFVDLNQDNCVA
+190 PYTFIDLNQDICVA

-216 ILDIM
+216 LLDIM

-230 SNKRGICFFIASE
+230 LNKRGICFFLASE
-243 DGLILQDE
+243 DGLTLQDE
-251 SYLTNETNIDLS
+251 SYLTNETNLDLS
-263 DVNIGSHVAYDVNG
+263 NVNIGSHVAYDVNA

-298 IPSDEGPFV
+298 IPSEEGPFV
-307 LLPPPFNSLNPF
+307 LIAPPLDTLNPF

-324 CLEGLTFICSW
+324 CIEGLTFLCEW
-335 IDAEYNFENSVI
+335 IDKEYNFKNSVI
-347 TPTNDDGTLDI
+347 TPANDDGTLDV
-358 INSVSTSDGVSYVA
+358 INSVSTSDGVSYIL
-372 YDTRIVDDEAYFDWS
+372 YDTRIVDDDTYFDWS
-387 VSTNDF
+387 ISTNDY
-393 LKTSISSGDGIALK
+393 LTTSISSGDGIALK
-407 MVAADGNID
+407 MVAADGNLD

-425 KSFSSPLYK
+425 KSFSNSLYK
-434 LSIYEKISTDEENA
+434 LSIYEKIISDDEDATN
-448 AYELSSVNN
+448 ELASINN
-457 GDFPEEFSFGSGLKF
+457 GDFPEEFSFDGGLNF

-478 FDFDASGY
+478 FDFDSSGY

-496 PFNADNLASD
+496 PFSANNLASD

-531 DVSELI
+531 DISDLI
-537 GLDPN
+537 GLDPK
-542 SINNSWIDFDGDGD
+542 SVNNSWIDFDGDGD

-564 ESSDDGLSI
+564 ESSNDGLSI

>member
-1 MFKIKYFTLFSFTLL
+1 MFKLNNFITLSVILAL
-16 LIGCSG
+16 VGCSG
-22 SDNENLST
+22 SDSDGLST

-110 KEFIDYFDYL
+110 KEFKDYFDYI
-120 DVDSFDLG
+120 DVDTFDLG

-136 QAFVLDTT
+136 QVSVLDTT
-144 IADFNSDFRL
+144 IADFNADFRL

-160 EVITSSNTSDSTYYF
+160 EVIASSDTRYYF
-175 LTFYGQDVSTITEEN
+175 LTFYGQDVSSITEDD
-190 PYNFVDLNQDNCVA
+190 PYTFIDLNQDNCVA

-216 ILDIM
+216 LLDIM
-221 SISKSGNES
+221 SISKSGHES
-230 SNKRGICFFIASE
+230 SNKRGICFFLASE
-243 DGLILQDE
+243 DGLTLQDE
-251 SYLTNETNIDLS
+251 SYLTNETNLDLS
-263 DVNIGSHVAYDVNG
+263 NVNIGSHVAYDVNA

-298 IPSDEGPFV
+298 IPSEEGPFV
-307 LLPPPFNSLNPF
+307 LIAPPLDTLNPF
-319 TRDQG
+319 NRDQG
-324 CLEGLTFICSW
+324 CLEGLTFLCDW
-335 IDAEYNFENSVI
+335 IDKEYNFKNSVI
-347 TPTNDDGTLDI
+347 TPANDDGTLDV
-358 INSVSTSDGVSYVA
+358 INSVSTSDGVSYIL
-372 YDTRIVDDEAYFDWS
+372 YDTRIADDETYFDWS
-387 VSTNDF
+387 ISTIDY
-393 LKTSISSGDGIALK
+393 LTTSISSGDGIALK
-407 MVAADGNID
+407 MVAADGNLD

-434 LSIYEKISTDEENA
+434 LSIYEKIISDDEDATN
-448 AYELSSVNN
+448 ELASINN
-457 GDFPEEFSFGSGLKF
+457 GDFPEEFSFDGGLNF

-478 FDFDASGY
+478 FDFDSSGY

-496 PFNADNLASD
+496 PFSANNLASD

-531 DVSELI
+531 DISDLI

-542 SINNSWIDFDGDGD
+542 SVNNSWIDFDGDGD

-564 ESSDDGLSI
+564 ESSNDGLSI

>member
-1 MFKIKYFTLFSFTLL
+1 MFKLNNFITLSVILAL
-16 LIGCSG
+16 VGCSG
-22 SDNENLST
+22 SDSDGLST

-68 LGELEPSGSQDFVA
+68 LGELEPSGSQDFIA

-110 KEFIDYFDYL
+110 KEFKDYFDYI
-120 DVDSFDLG
+120 DVDTFDLG

-136 QAFVLDTT
+136 QVSVLDTT
-144 IADFNSDFRL
+144 IADFNADFRL

-160 EVITSSNTSDSTYYF
+160 EVIASSDTRYYF
-175 LTFYGQDVSTITEEN
+175 LTFYGQDVSSITEDD
-190 PYNFVDLNQDNCVA
+190 PYTFIDLNQDNCVA

-216 ILDIM
+216 LLDIM

-230 SNKRGICFFIASE
+230 SNKRGICFFLASE
-243 DGLILQDE
+243 DGLTLQDE
-251 SYLTNETNIDLS
+251 SYLTNETNLDLS
-263 DVNIGSHVAYDVNG
+263 NVNIGSHVAYDVNA

-298 IPSDEGPFV
+298 IPSEEGPFV
-307 LLPPPFNSLNPF
+307 LIAPPLDTLNPF

-324 CLEGLTFICSW
+324 CLEGLTFLCDW
-335 IDAEYNFENSVI
+335 IDKEYNFKNSVI
-347 TPTNDDGTLDI
+347 TPANDDGTLDV
-358 INSVSTSDGVSYVA
+358 INSVSTSDGVSYIL
-372 YDTRIVDDEAYFDWS
+372 YDTRIVDDETYFDWS
-387 VSTNDF
+387 ISTNDY
-393 LKTSISSGDGIALK
+393 LTTSISSGDGIALK
-407 MVAADGNID
+407 MVAADGNLD

-434 LSIYEKISTDEENA
+434 LSIYEKIISDDEDATN
-448 AYELSSVNN
+448 ELASINN
-457 GDFPEEFSFGSGLKF
+457 GDFPEEFSFDGGLNF

-478 FDFDASGY
+478 FDFDSSGY

-496 PFNADNLASD
+496 PFSANNLASD

-531 DVSELI
+531 DISDLI

-542 SINNSWIDFDGDGD
+542 SVNNSWIDFDGDGD

-564 ESSDDGLSI
+564 ASSNDGLSI